1 MKQQNKSG
9 NIRYDREKVL
19 ETIAEYFAE
28 QMKKKELS
36 LPVQELYENIQ
47 EYAERKNIPMPTFL
61 QARKYIIE
69 ELTDY
74 GDYTKGERFTS
85 ETAYRLRNHYFSEKY
100 EIKRIIQM
108 HYENSKLYKGP
119 FLVCAIRLPDT
130 ELIDQLA
137 KGIGEYNEKS
147 EAWARFN
154 TINKLCKKIKKRNSD
169 LIYAV
174 IPEFNHAIYLNSK
187 GRITP
192 KAKEMLPICNSLLMF
207 VKNCPEGAELI
218 ESLRNSKNE

>member
-1 MKQQNKSG
+1 MKPQNKSG

-28 QMKKKELS
+28 QMEQGELS
-36 LPVQELYENIQ
+36 LPVQDLYENIQ
-47 EYAERKNIPMPTFL
+47 EYAERKNIPMPAFL
-61 QARKYIIE
+61 QARKYIID
-69 ELTDY
+69 ELTY
-74 GDYTKGERFTS
+74 CGEYTKGERFTS
-85 ETAYRLRNHYFSEKY
+85 ETAYRLRSLYFSEKY
-100 EIKRIIQM
+100 DTESIIETF
-108 HYENSKLYKGP
+108 YENSKPYKGP

-130 ELIDQLA
+130 GLIDQLTM
-137 KGIGEYNEKS
+137 GIGEYNEKS

-154 TINKLCKKIKKRNSD
+154 TINKLCVKIKKKNPK

-174 IPEFNHAIYLNSK
+174 VPECNRAIYLNSK
-187 GRITP
+187 GKITS